1 MVDYGT
7 FQQQVSKLIWGGGLR
22 AKSRGGLM
30 PYSSLFP
37 ALQPRHVVQLQ
48 EQLLLSCCGDIQQQA
63 ATLLWEELHYIYTVS
78 SLLFFHSH
86 TVIINTYFA
95 RKICIC
101 GLFRYQQTLQF
112 REEAEANIPILI
124 LLAKDAVQTCGFV
137 QQISGWPCWFQGNI
151 SRCALNQLQPTHLH
165 PPGPGCSWG
174 RQSCGECGAAQH
186 HSGGVREQTRGAES
200 HEAWLDRQRPKDLNG
215 NSFTEY

>member
-1 MVDYGT
+1 MVTLYLCGIENYQIKAYGVIPVRRVLFMVDYGT

-95 RKICIC
+95 ICC
-101 GLFRYQQTLQF
+101 
-112 REEAEANIPILI
+112 
-124 LLAKDAVQTCGFV
+124 LAIVHSFQVSTNPTVQ
-137 QQISGWPCWFQGNI
+137 
-151 SRCALNQLQPTHLH
+151 R
-165 PPGPGCSWG
+165 
-174 RQSCGECGAAQH
+174 
-186 HSGGVREQTRGAES
+186 GG
-200 HEAWLDRQRPKDLNG
+200 
-215 NSFTEY
+215 